1 MTTYNDYSIELRSYL
16 STLQKHGFKILSC
29 SNDGGES
36 DAARFADVT
45 FDEFVEECMGADECH
60 LFCRSPLG
68 SNVSIYFVYGN
79 SCGEIA
85 ADYAGRELEPVNAEV
100 CRELEPVN
108 AEHGKNWDGKDV
120 PTMEG

>member
-16 STLQKHGFKILSC
+16 TTLQKHGFKILSC
-29 SNDGGES
+29 SNDGGEEI
-36 DAARFADVT
+36 AARFSEVP
-45 FDEFVEECMGADECH
+45 FDEFVEECMGCDDCH

-68 SNVSIYFVYGN
+68 KQITIYFVYGN

-85 ADYAGRELEPVNAEV
+85 SDYTYTAELD
-100 CRELEPVN
+100 PVN
-108 AEHGKNWDGKDV
+108 AEHADNWDGEEV

>member
-16 STLQKHGFKILSC
+16 TTLRKHGFKILSC
-29 SNDGGES
+29 SNDGGDT
-36 DAARFADVT
+36 DAAT
-45 FDEFVEECMGADECH
+45 FSEVSFDQFVEECMGADDCH

-68 SNVSIYFVYGN
+68 KGITIYFIYGN

-85 ADYAGRELEPVNAEV
+85 ADYTYTLELDPVNT
-100 CRELEPVN
+100 
-108 AEHGKNWDGKDV
+108 EHAKNWDGKEV

>member
-16 STLQKHGFKILSC
+16 STLQKHGFKIESC
-29 SNDGGES
+29 SNDGGDT
-36 DAARFADVT
+36 DAAT
-45 FDEFVEECMGADECH
+45 FSEVSFDQFVEECMGADDCH

-68 SNVSIYFVYGN
+68 SSVSIYFVYGN

-85 ADYAGRELEPVNAEV
+85 SDYVGRELDV
-100 CRELEPVN
+100 VN
-108 AEHGKNWDGKDV
+108 AEHGDKWDGKQV